1 MMRNKVL
8 WAVIIVAVV
17 VVGWMFFR
25 GGNNLYGPVT
35 GTASPTVSPGTAP
48 RTGTG
53 AGTGVIPG
61 GTPVALNPQNYSE
74 LVNQY
79 EGRRI
84 QFDER
89 CQMRPVDVTFKNGT
103 VVMFDNR
110 SPQAK
115 TIKIGSQSYN
125 LPAYGY
131 RLLTMNSQT
140 VPLSLIVACDNTP
153 NVGRI
158 LLQANILGQ

>member
-1 MMRNKVL
+1 MNNKVL
-8 WAVIIVAVV
+8 WVVIIVAVV
-17 VVGWMFFR
+17 VVGWMVFQR
-25 GGNNLYGPVT
+25 GDNLYGPVT
-35 GTASPTVSPGTAP
+35 RTASPTTSPRVGFQP
-48 RTGTG
+48 S
-53 AGTGVIPG
+53 AGLPG

-74 LVNQY
+74 LVKQY

-89 CQMRPVDVTFKNGT
+89 CQMNPTEATFKNGT

-115 TIKIGSQSYN
+115 TIRVGNQTYS

-131 RLLTMNSQT
+131 RLLTMNSQNL
-140 VPLSLIVACDNTP
+140 PLSLQVGCDNVP

-158 LLQANILGQ
+158 LLQASILGQ

>member
-1 MMRNKVL
+1 MKNTTL
-8 WAVIIVAVV
+8 WVVIIVAVV
-17 VVGWMFFR
+17 IVGWWFMK
-25 GGNNLYGPVT
+25 GDNLYVPLKGTTSP
-35 GTASPTVSPGTAP
+35 TASP
-48 RTGTG
+48 RTTYQPG
-53 AGTGVIPG
+53 AGGVLPG

-89 CQMRPVDVTFKNGT
+89 CQMTPNDATFKNGI

-115 TIKIGSQSYN
+115 TIRVGNQTYS

-131 RLLTMNSQT
+131 RFLTMSSQNL
-140 VPLSLIVACDNTP
+140 PLSLQVGCDNVP
-153 NVGRI
+153 NVGKI
-158 LLQANILGQ
+158 LLQASILGQ

>member
-1 MMRNKVL
+1 MNNKVL

-17 VVGWMFFR
+17 VVGWVVFK
-25 GGNNLYGPVT
+25 GGGGILEQARQ
-35 GTASPTVSPGTAP
+35 TASPTASPRAISQPG
-48 RTGTG
+48 
-53 AGTGVIPG
+53 GVLPG

-74 LVNQY
+74 LVKQY

-89 CQMRPVDVTFKNGT
+89 CQMNPNNATFKNGI

-115 TIKIGSQSYN
+115 TIRVGNQSYS

-131 RLLTMNSQT
+131 RFLTMNSQT
-140 VPLSLIVACDNTP
+140 VPLSLQVGCDNVP
-153 NVGRI
+153 NVGKI
-158 LLQANILGQ
+158 LLQASILGQ